1 MWTIVFFHRF
11 KGSSVPV
18 NSACFLCCKQGS
30 DVCFSQAVLLLKL
43 CYRRKFGNTEIAE
56 RDEGHVLVLPS
67 ARVPAGTV
75 LRKEP
80 LLSYRSLSRFFT
92 WISPFAAWILGHELC
107 IFLVLVDNPTFKTHS
122 FWSSLGVLFLLIF
135 CYFLVAALL
144 TCCVEKKKN
153 QRSFRQLIFC
163 GSFDP
168 VIILGCQDGGP
179 QMFVFL
185 WVSPTAGRI
194 NPCLRCAVVR
204 ALTSCLHSSPSF
216 K

>member
-30 DVCFSQAVLLLKL
+30 DVCFSQAMLLLKL

-67 ARVPAGTV
+67 ARVPTGTV

-92 WISPFAAWILGHELC
+92 WIPPFAAWILGHELC

-144 TCCVEKKKN
+144 TCCVEKKK
-153 QRSFRQLIFC
+153 SA
-163 GSFDP
+163 
-168 VIILGCQDGGP
+168 
-179 QMFVFL
+179 VFQAAHLL
-185 WVSPTAGRI
+185 WKFWSCDNFGLPRRRATNVCLSVSQSHCR
-194 NPCLRCAVVR
+194 
-204 ALTSCLHSSPSF
+204 
-216 K
+216 